1 MVALHGVLPSR
12 IRLFVLRA
20 LTGALLLAFAA
31 ATQASADPAS
41 ERATSA
47 YLREVRS
54 SPLQLRRFMQTL
66 PKGADLHNHAS
77 GAVYAERLIDWA
89 VQDKL
94 CVDATYTLQTCDG
107 VGQPLAGRIN
117 GSGYRDRLIDALS
130 MRAFVPGE
138 ESGHDHFFTSFD
150 KFGAAT
156 YLHRTDVVAE
166 AVRQAARDR
175 VDYLELM
182 LTFGNSRPG
191 PSLSDATKGVT
202 FDGDFDKLRAALNAN
217 GFANVVTAAQRDL
230 ASLETDRA
238 KTMRCDAAPP
248 AREPGCAVTLRYIQQ
263 VIRALD
269 PVTVFAQTMLAFEL
283 AKRDERLAGLNFVSP
298 EDGPVAVRD
307 YALHMRMIAY
317 LRRVEGDVPVTLHAG
332 ELTLGLVPRE
342 VLDDHID
349 QAVNVAGARRIGH
362 GVDIV
367 YERNAPALLRAMA
380 ARHVL
385 VEIAL
390 TSNDVIL
397 GVRGNRHPFPLYL
410 ANGVPIALVTD
421 DEGVSRIDL
430 SNEFERAAR
439 DYPFLQYGD
448 FKAFVRNSVEYAFLR
463 GTSLWTGGSPGKPV
477 AACATLPA
485 SAACRAFL
493 AASPRAQVQWQVERE
508 LDAFE
513 ARYLHARAGP
523 RLPS

>member
-1 MVALHGVLPSR
+1 MLCAVTAAAV
-12 IRLFVLRA
+12 
-20 LTGALLLAFAA
+20 LLAGAA
-31 ATQASADPAS
+31 APARADWAS
-41 ERATSA
+41 ESGTNQ
-47 YLREVRS
+47 YFNKIRS
-54 SPLQLRRFMQTL
+54 SPLQVRRFMQDL

-77 GAVYAERLIDWA
+77 GAVYAERLVDWA
-89 VQDKL
+89 LQDKL
-94 CVDATYTLQTCDG
+94 CVDTTYTLLTCDRGG
-107 VGQPLAGRIN
+107 VPLAEQIGGN
-117 GSGYRDRLIDALS
+117 GYRDRLIDALS
-130 MRAFVPGE
+130 MRAFVPGQ

-156 YLHRTDVVAE
+156 SLHRTDVVAE

-182 LTFGNSRPG
+182 VTFGNSRPG

-202 FDGDFDKLRAALNAN
+202 FDGDFDKLRAALLAN
-217 GFANVVTAAQRDL
+217 GFANVVTAAQGDL

-238 KTMRCDAAPP
+238 KTMRCREAPP

-269 PVTVFAQTMLAFEL
+269 PVTVFAQTMLGFEL
-283 AKRDERLAGLNFVSP
+283 AKRDERLVGLNFVSP

-367 YERNAPALLRAMA
+367 YERNAPALLRTMA

-397 GVRGNRHPFPLYL
+397 GVRGYQHPFPLYIF
-410 ANGVPIALVTD
+410 NGVPVALVTD

-430 SNEFERAAR
+430 TNEFVRAAR
-439 DYPFLQYGD
+439 DYPFLSYGS
-448 FKAFVRNSVEYAFLR
+448 FKEFVRDSVEYAFLR
-463 GTSLWTGGSPGKPV
+463 GANLWTGSPRRPV
-477 AACATLPA
+477 AACAAVPA
-485 SAACRAFL
+485 NAACRVFL
-493 AASPRAQVQWQVERE
+493 AANPRAKLQWQVERE

-513 ARYLHARAGP
+513 ARYGKAHASP
-523 RLPS
+523 RLPG

>member
-1 MVALHGVLPSR
+1 M
-12 IRLFVLRA
+12 LRA
-20 LTGALLLAFAA
+20 LAVAAVLLAGTAVP
-31 ATQASADPAS
+31 ASADPAS
-41 ERATSA
+41 ESATNQYFRSI
-47 YLREVRS
+47 RS
-54 SPLQLRRFMQTL
+54 SPLQVRRFMQEL

-77 GAVYAERLIDWA
+77 GAVYAERLVGWA

-94 CVDATYTLQTCDG
+94 CVDATYTLQTCDRG
-107 VGQPLAGRIN
+107 GQPLAAQLA

-156 YLHRTDVVAE
+156 SLHRTEVVAE

-182 LTFGNSRPG
+182 VTFGNSRPG

-202 FDGDFDKLRAALNAN
+202 FDGDFDKLRAALLAN
-217 GFANVVTAAQRDL
+217 GFANVVTAAQSDL
-230 ASLETDRA
+230 ASLEADRT
-238 KTMRCDAAPP
+238 KTMRCHDAPP

-269 PVTVFAQTMLAFEL
+269 PVTVFAQTMLGFEL

-307 YALHMRMIAY
+307 YALHMRTIAY

-367 YERNAPALLRAMA
+367 YERNAPALLRTMA

-397 GVRGNRHPFPLYL
+397 GVRGNQHPFPLYL
-410 ANGVPIALVTD
+410 QSGVPVALVTD

-430 SNEFERAAR
+430 TNEFVRAAR
-439 DYPFLQYGD
+439 DYPFLGYAS
-448 FKAFVRNSVEYAFLR
+448 FKEFVRDSVEYAFLR
-463 GTSLWTGGSPGKPV
+463 GASLWTGAPRRPV
-477 AACATLPA
+477 AACAALPA

-493 AASPRAQVQWQVERE
+493 AANPRASVQWQVERE

-513 ARYLHARAGP
+513 ARYAKAHAGP
-523 RLPS
+523 RLPG

>member
-1 MVALHGVLPSR
+1 VRALACAVALAG
-12 IRLFVLRA
+12 
-20 LTGALLLAFAA
+20 LACATPAA
-31 ATQASADPAS
+31 ADPAS
-41 ERATSA
+41 ERAASA
-47 YLREVRS
+47 YLDAVRS
-54 SPLQLRRFMQTL
+54 NPPLLRRFMQGL

-94 CVDATYTLQTCDG
+94 CVDQTFTLQTCDRG
-107 VGQPLAGRIN
+107 GQPLAPQLS
-117 GSGYRDRLIDALS
+117 GSGYRDKLIDVLS

-156 YLHRTDVVAE
+156 YLHRTEVVAE
-166 AVRQAARDR
+166 AVRQAAQDR

-182 LTFGNSRPG
+182 VTFGNSQPG
-191 PSLSDATKGVT
+191 PTVSDATKGVT
-202 FDGDFDKLRAALNAN
+202 FDGDLDKLRAALLAN

-230 ASLETDRA
+230 ASLENDRSA
-238 KTMRCDAAPP
+238 AMRCAAPP
-248 AREPGCAVTLRYIQQ
+248 PTREPACGVKLRYIQQ

-269 PVTVFAQTMLAFEL
+269 PVTVFAQTMLGFEL
-283 AKRDERLAGLNFVSP
+283 AKRDERLAALNFVSP

-342 VLDDHID
+342 VLADHIAL
-349 QAVNVAGARRIGH
+349 AVNVAGARRIGH
-362 GVDIV
+362 GVDIT
-367 YERNAPALLRAMA
+367 YERDAEGLLRTMA
-380 ARHVL
+380 ARRVL

-390 TSNDVIL
+390 TSNDAIL
-397 GVRGNRHPFPLYL
+397 GVRGKQHPITLYL
-410 ANGVPIALVTD
+410 RSGVPLALVTD

-430 SNEFERAAR
+430 TNEYVRAAR
-439 DYPFLQYGD
+439 DYGFSYAT
-448 FKAFVRNSVEYAFLR
+448 FKRFVRNSVEYGFLR
-463 GTSLWTGGSPGKPV
+463 GPSLWADEAAGKPV
-477 AACATLPA
+477 AACARVPA
-485 SAACRAFL
+485 GAACTAYL
-493 AASPRAQVQWQVERE
+493 AASPRASVQWQVERE

-513 ARYLHARAGP
+513 ARYARTRFSRRG
-523 RLPS
+523 R

>member
-1 MVALHGVLPSR
+1 MVALHCVLPSR
-12 IRLFVLRA
+12 IRLLVLRA
-20 LTGALLLAFAA
+20 LTGALLFAFAA
-31 ATQASADPAS
+31 AATPASADPAS
-41 ERATSA
+41 ERAAST
-47 YLREVRS
+47 YLQEIRT
-54 SPLQLRRFMQTL
+54 SPLLLRRFMQSL
-66 PKGADLHNHAS
+66 PKGADLHDHAS

-89 VQDKL
+89 VHDGL
-94 CVDATYTLQTCDG
+94 CVDQTFTLQTCDRG
-107 VGQPLAGRIN
+107 GQPLAGQIG
-117 GSGYRDRLIDALS
+117 GSGYRDKLIDALS

-156 YLHRTDVVAE
+156 YLHRTEVVAE

-182 LTFGNSRPG
+182 VTFGSSRPG
-191 PSLSDATKGVT
+191 PSIGDATKGVA
-202 FDGDFDKLRAALNAN
+202 FDGDLDKLRAALLAN
-217 GFANVVTAAQRDL
+217 GFENVVTAAQRDL

-238 KTMRCDAAPP
+238 GTMRCTAPP
-248 AREPGCAVTLRYIQQ
+248 PVREPACAVKLRYIQQ

-269 PVTVFAQTMLAFEL
+269 PVTVFAQTMLGFEL

-362 GVDIV
+362 GVDV
-367 YERNAPALLRAMA
+367 AYERNGPALLRTMA

-397 GVRGNRHPFPLYL
+397 GVRGKEHPITLYL
-410 ANGVPIALVTD
+410 RSGVPIALVTD

-430 SNEFERAAR
+430 TNEYVRAAR
-439 DYPFLQYGD
+439 DYGFSYAT
-448 FKAFVRNSVEYAFLR
+448 FKRFVRNGAEYAFLR
-463 GTSLWTGGSPGKPV
+463 GPSLWADELAGKPV
-477 AACATLPA
+477 AACARVPA
-485 SAACRAFL
+485 SAACSAFL
-493 AASPRAQVQWQVERE
+493 AASPRASLQWQVERE

-513 ARYLHARAGP
+513 ARFVRAPLSG
-523 RLPS
+523 RGR